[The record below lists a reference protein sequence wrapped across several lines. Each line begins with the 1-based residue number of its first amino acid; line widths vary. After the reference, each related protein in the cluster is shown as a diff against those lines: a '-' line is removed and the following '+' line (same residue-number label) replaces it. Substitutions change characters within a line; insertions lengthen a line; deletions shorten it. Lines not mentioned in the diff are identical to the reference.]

1 MTITFCFE
9 RTHWH
14 DDRPRTTALSR
25 PRSGS
30 HHTSS
35 RHALCPSLACLRRR
49 ASALFW
55 LSVHSCSTSSP
66 SCSSKESLCP
76 GGLVTSSRA
85 ASAIAHSFR
94 SCNFLIVSSRIIA
107 VLLLVEVVTTTDV
120 LVHDDARSGVR
131 LVERRAVQAALQDR
145 LDALARGR
153 SDRESTL
160 ARGLGTFVAILLG
173 RADERHAGAV
183 PLLGMRLVGQ
193 DALDH
198 AAHASCGP
206 LHVGKDPS
214 ASLRQGGVST
224 AFTVVRYRR
233 PSHGH
238 LLGADVFA
246 SRRQKAPTR
255 PQPRCRIVWPT
266 RCGRGSRGG
275 RTSAGGRDA
284 YPALPAGGLVAGG
297 AASVAESSLSSAI
310 RSRDRL
316 RRGYNRRSFTRDLL
330 FFPLR
335 AAPGARR
342 SATRSDGK

>member
-55 LSVHSCSTSSP
+55 RSVHSCSTSSP

-120 LVHDDARSGVR
+120 LVHDDARSG
-131 LVERRAVQAALQDR
+131 
-145 LDALARGR
+145 ARSR
-153 SDRESTL
+153 PRFKIASTL
-160 ARGLGTFVAILLG
+160 LRVGAPIARA
-173 RADERHAGAV
+173 
-183 PLLGMRLVGQ
+183 RL
-193 DALDH
+193 H
-198 AAHASCGP
+198 
-206 LHVGKDPS
+206 
-214 ASLRQGGVST
+214 
-224 AFTVVRYRR
+224 
-233 PSHGH
+233 
-238 LLGADVFA
+238 
-246 SRRQKAPTR
+246 
-255 PQPRCRIVWPT
+255 
-266 RCGRGSRGG
+266 
-275 RTSAGGRDA
+275 
-284 YPALPAGGLVAGG
+284 
-297 AASVAESSLSSAI
+297 AASVRSWPYCLAVRMSAMQERYPCSGCGLSARM
-310 RSRDRL
+310 RSTTLPTDGPIDAAHEMMRD
-316 RRGYNRRSFTRDLL
+316 GGH
-330 FFPLR
+330 
-335 AAPGARR
+335 AP
-342 SATRSDGK
+342 